1 MRFPTYE
8 QALAAAR
15 RVGAAHADDA
25 GQIAGLCDSTVQ
37 ILCGAV
43 APRLVY
49 DGAIKKGLT
58 AVEFSRLLADDCAA
72 IEALQCI

>member
-49 DGAIKKGLT
+49 DAAMKKGLS
-58 AVEFSRLLADDCAA
+58 EFSRLLADDCAA
-72 IEALQCI
+72 IEALQ